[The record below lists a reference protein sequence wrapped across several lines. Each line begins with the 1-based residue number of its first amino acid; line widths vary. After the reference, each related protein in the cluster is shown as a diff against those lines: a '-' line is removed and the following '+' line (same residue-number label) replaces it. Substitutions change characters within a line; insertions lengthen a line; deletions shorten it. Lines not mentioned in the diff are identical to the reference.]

1 MDIDWHEASCEE
13 FTAALISGE
22 CRHVGFLVG
31 SFASCGQPSSC
42 LSVGDIRRET
52 VAAILRA
59 TSGSPRGHS
68 ARKVLQQIHQ
78 DLADGSGARWH
89 EVLSFLPFEQFMAC
103 VAHGS
108 SESALRIAQLLCGS
122 GLPNA
127 NHDAIAKTASRILDL
142 RLADQVTIVTTNYDM
157 CLDDALRKTL
167 GDPTAPLHQRTTPL
181 LPLREY
187 STEHGCIRYLKI
199 HGCLSRPESLV
210 FSFGQML
217 RLLTSHDWERAIL
230 DQLGGTDQTPSLA
243 LTVGYG
249 FWDRDLDSFLSRWLQ
264 NARVFRNDP
273 YLASDQPRTPTQL
286 LQSEFFEQL
295 RSQQRQEQAD
305 KRFTRPWCVLRTP
318 LLRDPQSQDPLT
330 ASVLQ
335 GCCLALDLPHAELPL
350 ARSATDDQRRFD
362 EALADGWSLEATGQF
377 LGRLCHSAERREGRR
392 AMHALLGNFQVAN
405 TRVNVAHEYLRA
417 IGVRD
422 ARKRGLVCARM
433 LRRRRFWRANGPQ
446 SGGRAMRR
454 LSRDVRAIA
463 WAYESFMVSLMIG
476 QAGSSKI
483 KKALF
488 GLNAL
493 IADRRGWLNG
503 LGQRHTQPFPVSADH
518 PFLSSWESVGVSV
531 DRRVVAEQ
539 RAMRLSLRLM
549 EQIPSIEARTDEW
562 CRFAYRWGEFSVLSL
577 SEADVRSGVQWEA
590 VRQEVDRVFSEWL
603 ANHYAGLAT
612 LPPTPPAM
620 VHHVPKYA
628 ARELQ
633 DNNGKVAI
641 VVIDGLAMYQW
652 IVIRDVIRGQ
662 NQAIEFEEQA
672 AFAWLPTLTSVSRQ
686 AIFAGVPP
694 LYFPD
699 SLDSTDREAKLWTRF
714 WSQQGVQDREVAYI
728 KGLGRGGFEGV
739 EEILTS
745 QQIRAVGLVVDTV
758 DRIMHGMQLG
768 SAGMI
773 SQVKQWCRE
782 GYLTRLL
789 RCLLDNAFL
798 PIIVSDHGN
807 TDARGCGRISEGAVS
822 EVRGQRVR
830 VCRELALRDRV
841 IAESPGSRA
850 GLHDG
855 LPNDYWPVYPPIGGA
870 FVTDGVSVVAHGG
883 DSLDEVIVPVVTVRS
898 TGVTK

>member
-1 MDIDWHEASCEE
+1 MREWHDVILQALPSGLSSVTVVYDPDSLLREQDILDAVRERGFCIIDIDDPIQFRFAWESQFRVGWDNGEASQL
-13 FTAALISGE
+13 LILIPYAQHSVPSLPFDVLTDSRVVHYSLAQLFPQLEYSVLKSLDPGHYE
-22 CRHVGFLVG
+22 LLFNAVQVADIGVLGTNATSDFILRHVFEVAPELVKT
-31 SFASCGQPSSC
+31 PVDC
-42 LSVGDIRRET
+42 LRMLLRRHY
-52 VAAILRA
+52 V
-59 TSGSPRGHS
+59 
-68 ARKVLQQIHQ
+68 
-78 DLADGSGARWH
+78 
-89 EVLSFLPFEQFMAC
+89 
-103 VAHGS
+103 
-108 SESALRIAQLLCGS
+108 
-122 GLPNA
+122 
-127 NHDAIAKTASRILDL
+127 
-142 RLADQVTIVTTNYDM
+142 RLNVPQM
-157 CLDDALRKTL
+157 LDDRMDTL
-167 GDPTAPLHQRTTPL
+167 
-181 LPLREY
+181 LRE
-187 STEHGCIRYLKI
+187 
-199 HGCLSRPESLV
+199 
-210 FSFGQML
+210 
-217 RLLTSHDWERAIL
+217 
-230 DQLGGTDQTPSLA
+230 
-243 LTVGYG
+243 
-249 FWDRDLDSFLSRWLQ
+249 
-264 NARVFRNDP
+264 
-273 YLASDQPRTPTQL
+273 
-286 LQSEFFEQL
+286 
-295 RSQQRQEQAD
+295 RSQLVDWLIA
-305 KRFTRPWCVLRTP
+305 P
-318 LLRDPQSQDPLT
+318 LLRDRTVFLRF
-330 ASVLQ
+330 LQ
-335 GCCLALDLPHAELPL
+335 ERWNAYVVA
-350 ARSATDDQRRFD
+350 
-362 EALADGWSLEATGQF
+362 AD
-377 LGRLCHSAERREGRR
+377 
-392 AMHALLGNFQVAN
+392 
-405 TRVNVAHEYLRA
+405 
-417 IGVRD
+417 
-422 ARKRGLVCARM
+422 K
-433 LRRRRFWRANGPQ
+433 
-446 SGGRAMRR
+446 
-454 LSRDVRAIA
+454 
-463 WAYESFMVSLMIG
+463 
-476 QAGSSKI
+476 AGSQRVVFVVAGPRSLPFAHDDI
-483 KKALF
+483 RVYIDNYF
-488 GLNAL
+488 TDGLL
-493 IADRRGWLNG
+493 
-503 LGQRHTQPFPVSADH
+503 QPLPVSTDH
-518 PFLSSWESVGVSV
+518 LFLSSWESVGVSV

-549 EQIPSIEARTDEW
+549 EQIPSTEARTDEW
-562 CRFAYRWGEFSVLSL
+562 CRFAYRWGELSVLSL

-590 VRQEVDRVFSEWL
+590 VRQEVDRVFAEWL

-652 IVIRDVIRGQ
+652 IVIRDVIREQ
-662 NQAIEFEEQA
+662 NQTIEFEEQA

-728 KGLGRGGFEGV
+728 KGLGRDGFEGV

-773 SQVKQWCRE
+773 SQVTQWCRE

-841 IAESPGSRA
+841 VAERPGSRA

-855 LPNDYWPVYPPIGGA
+855 LPNDYWPVYPPIGAA

-898 TGVTK
+898 TGMTK